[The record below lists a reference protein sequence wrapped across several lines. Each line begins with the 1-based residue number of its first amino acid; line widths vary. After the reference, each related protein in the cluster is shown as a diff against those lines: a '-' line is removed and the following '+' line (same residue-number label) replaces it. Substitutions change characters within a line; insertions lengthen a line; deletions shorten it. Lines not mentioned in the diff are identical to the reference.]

1 MKAAEGIVAR
11 ARAAIGTPFR
21 VHGRG
26 LDGLD
31 CVGLAG
37 WAFETQVPTGYRL
50 RSSDRARFA
59 DLATAAGLRAVDDAR
74 AGDLLLLA
82 VGPGQLHLAIATDI
96 GIVHADAGLKR
107 VVERPGV
114 PDWPIVG
121 RWRKGG

>member
-1 MKAAEGIVAR
+1 MSAAEGIVAR

-37 WAFETQVPTGYRL
+37 WTFEVAVPTGYRL
-50 RSSDRARFA
+50 RSSDRARIASFA
-59 DLATAAGLRAVDDAR
+59 AAAGLRAVDDAR
-74 AGDLLLLA
+74 AGDLVLLA
-82 VGPGQLHLAIATDI
+82 VGPGQLHLAIATGS

-114 PDWPIVG
+114 PEWPIVE